1 MAENL
6 KENMLENDVTGI
18 KEFKENNEK
27 QTLLVSSFINYNH
40 NFIPKRTTMLRGKK
54 YDIYHVFS

>member
-6 KENMLENDVTGI
+6 KENMLENDVTGV

-27 QTLLVSSFINYNH
+27 QTLLVSSFVN
-40 NFIPKRTTMLRGKK
+40 LQ
-54 YDIYHVFS
+54 S

>member
-18 KEFKENNEK
+18 KEIKLNDEK
-27 QTLLVSSFINYNH
+27 QTLLVN
-40 NFIPKRTTMLRGKK
+40 
-54 YDIYHVFS
+54 